1 MIEGVERDKKKN
13 YYRQGEYSINVCE
26 NA

>member
-1 MIEGVERDKKKN
+1 MIEGAERDKKKD